1 MIDLDL
7 LPQRKQYLYHL
18 TSRTNLPSI
27 IHFGTLFSASVLFE
41 LAYGAVAARESIRR
55 WRPKSET
62 IEVEGRKVEIRDQH
76 TLFKKALP
84 KCLDGIQVE
93 DYYEL
98 LNYRVFLWPTTPRLS
113 RHYARYA
120 SEKPVL
126 LRFATG
132 DVLKLNPY
140 VEFSRINSG
149 ATRPNSRLG
158 GIAPRRGLKT
168 FRSAET
174 WNYRFCD
181 IAEVTIPQKCVL
193 PSTFQSARNPD
204 GPWSN
209 IKL

>member
-7 LPQRKQYLYHL
+7 LPQKKQYLYHL
-18 TSRTNLPSI
+18 TSRLNLPSI
-27 IHFGTLFSASVLFE
+27 IHFRTLFSASVLFE
-41 LAYGAVAARESIRR
+41 LAYGAAAREYVRR
-55 WRPKSET
+55 WRPKSKT
-62 IEVEGRKVEIRDQH
+62 IEIEGREVEIRDQH

-84 KCLDGIQVE
+84 KCLDGMEQE

-98 LNYRVFLWPTTPRLS
+98 LNYRVFLWPTPERLS

-168 FRSAET
+168 FQSAEYCKYT
-174 WNYRFCD
+174 FRK
-181 IAEVTIPQKCVL
+181 IAEVTVPQKCVL
-193 PSTFQSARNPD
+193 PSTFQSATHPD

-209 IKL
+209 INL